1 MNLEDYLLQKHTPA
15 TVKNYLFEINHLLD
29 YLGESRA
36 EQATYQDLQQY
47 LQYLRTRYDN
57 PNTIT
62 RILQAI
68 KQYYYYLNAIEKR
81 SDHPCRYIR
90 LRDRY
95 DAEIQIQDLLSEE
108 ELSWLLKRKERYA
121 ILKNRNQVVMS
132 LLVHQALLPKEMA
145 QLEVGNIDLATA
157 TIYIRPTPKTNARTL
172 NLVPQ
177 QILLFQD
184 YLTITRPQLL
194 KTPTEKLILTKRGT
208 EEKGEGI
215 HYLCETYRH
224 LFPTK
229 RLTPTTIRQS
239 VIANLLKQGKDLRV
253 VQVFA
258 GHKKVSATER
268 YRQNNLE
275 ALQQAIQKFHPI
287 K

>member
-1 MNLEDYLLQKHTPA
+1 MCIRDSLL
-15 TVKNYLFEINHLLD
+15 NF
-29 YLGESRA
+29 LGVARA
-36 EQATYQDLQQY
+36 EQATYQDLQEY
-47 LQYLRTRYDN
+47 LQYLRSRYDN

-95 DAEIQIQDLLSEE
+95 DTEIQVQDLLSEE
-108 ELSWLLKRKERYA
+108 ELNWLLTRKERYA
-121 ILKNRNQVVMS
+121 VLKNRNQVVMS
-132 LLVHQALLPKEMA
+132 LLVHQALLLKEMA
-145 QLEVGNIDLATA
+145 QLEVGDIDLSVA
-157 TIYIRPTPKTNARTL
+157 TIYIRPTHKTNARTL

-177 QILLFQD
+177 QILLLQE
-184 YLTITRPQLL
+184 YLSITRPQLL
-194 KTPTEKLILTKRGT
+194 KTPSEKLILTKRGT
-208 EEKGEGI
+208 AEKGEGI

-275 ALQQAIQKFHPI
+275 ALQQAIQKFHPL
-287 K
+287 KE